1 MSTYHAPVLLPE
13 IVSYLDPKPGKRYID
28 ATLGGGS
35 YLGEIVRRGGVV
47 LGIDLD
53 REAITH
59 VRKEWTVDNG
69 QLREG
74 QDFVLVQG
82 NFRSIEDLAAEHGFH
97 GVDGIVFDLG
107 VSGHQFDTPE
117 RGFSIRFPES
127 PLDMRLDPSEGTS
140 ARDVLRR
147 ITEEELYEIIT
158 RFGEEKRARTISHA
172 LVRGRSVKRI
182 ETVGDLRNIIDK
194 VTPAGERM
202 DTYVRVFQ
210 ALRIYINDELTA
222 LREGM
227 IGATNI
233 LRPGGI
239 LAVVSF
245 HSLED
250 RIVKQHFLTKGFNVI
265 TKKPIVA
272 DEKEIV
278 LNRRARSA
286 KLRVAEKL

>member
-82 NFRSIEDLAAEHGFH
+82 NFRNIEDLAAEHGFH